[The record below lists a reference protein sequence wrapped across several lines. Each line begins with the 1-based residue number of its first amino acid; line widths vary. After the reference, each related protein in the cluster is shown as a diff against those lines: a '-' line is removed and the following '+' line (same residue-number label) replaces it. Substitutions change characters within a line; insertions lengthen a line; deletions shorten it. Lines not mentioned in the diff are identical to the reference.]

1 MSEDKQRI
9 LKLVQEGLLS
19 REEALVLLEQRQA
32 KESDSQKQK
41 QGLSFEEAQALAEF
55 YEDQGQDDLA
65 QAILKNYYLDR
76 EEKLEAEL
84 DVKEAAL
91 EELGL
96 AESADEAESKLALE
110 EEIKGLKAELAC
122 LRDQASQ
129 SNNDS
134 ADEPVEEPKAKTD
147 QEEKSGL
154 GQMFKDLKT
163 AVEGT
168 VHFDRGRSGI
178 PRPHLVTRQ
187 FEERFTFDEIA
198 KDFDFSISKG
208 DILVE
213 VAEIDQVEVLV
224 TGTILGKYQEES
236 VEEAFRKRTL
246 IENQGGCLRFELNN
260 RLLSTNIRLRL
271 PKVKF
276 SQLNFRSLLGG
287 IQLTGLEAE
296 SLDLYTI
303 DGDIRVAECQANS
316 GRVNT
321 KNGLVV
327 LDQVAFD
334 HLDAQTANGDQRF
347 IGEVRELAMDTL
359 NGNLRLTVTSPDL
372 ETVNCQT
379 TSGDVKLNVNPAT
392 SLNADLRS
400 NNGTIRW
407 RQESFKV
414 ETLADS
420 RFNQAK
426 SIYYLGETRPAQIN
440 LSSVSGDIWL
450 KAEAK
455 Q

>member
-32 KESDSQKQK
+32 KENNKQDHK
-41 QGLSFEEAQALAEF
+41 QPLSFEEAQALAEF
-55 YEDQGQDDLA
+55 YQDQGQADLA

-76 EEKLEAEL
+76 EEALEADL
-84 DVKEAAL
+84 ATKAADL
-91 EELGL
+91 EGLGL
-96 AESADEAESKLALE
+96 AESTDEAERKLALE
-110 EEIKGLKAELAC
+110 EEIKGLKAELAW
-122 LRDQASQ
+122 LREQASQ
-129 SNNDS
+129 EANPSS
-134 ADEPVEEPKAKTD
+134 AD
-147 QEEKSGL
+147 QEEEADTKTSQEQKPSL
-154 GQMFKDLKT
+154 GQLVKDLKT

-187 FEERFTFDEIA
+187 FEEHFSFDEIA

-213 VAEIDQVEVLV
+213 LAEIDRVELKV
-224 TGTILGKYQEES
+224 TGTILGKYQEET
-236 VEEAFRKRTL
+236 VEEAFRQRTL
-246 IENQGGCLRFELNN
+246 IENQDGCLRFELNN
-260 RLLSTNIRLRL
+260 RLLSTNIHLRL
-271 PKVKF
+271 PKQKF
-276 SQLNFRSLLGG
+276 GQLNFRTLLGG

-296 SLDLYTI
+296 GLDLYTI
-303 DGDIRVAECQANS
+303 DGNIRVAESRAVN

-327 LDQVAFD
+327 LDQVDFD
-334 HLDAQTANGDQRF
+334 RLDAQTANGDQRF
-347 IGEVRELAMDTL
+347 IGAVRALAMDTL
-359 NGNLRLTVTSPDL
+359 NGQLRLTVTNPDL
-372 ETVNCQT
+372 EAVDCQT
-379 TSGDVKLNVNPAT
+379 TSGDIKLNVNPAT
-392 SLNADLRS
+392 SLNADLRT

-414 ETLADS
+414 DTLADS
-420 RFNQAK
+420 RFKQAK
-426 SIYYLGETRPAQIN
+426 AIYYLAETRPAQIN

-455 Q
+455 